1 MDLNEKLRQYFND
14 DALDRYN
21 DATTNDI
28 TEYNFHQEPCGGF
41 YLACIDAAKWLLRN
55 GNQNEENPYY
65 QIVRQ
70 ALKLDSDTN
79 KQDHELFGLS
89 FFIQEMFQNSLD
101 HCSVGSDVEIECT
114 ISPERLHYKHN
125 GKPFGFE
132 ENHIT
137 STMKG
142 LYLPN
147 TSLKSYDFRIGR
159 FGIGFKSWVI
169 HFRKFKLK
177 ATTNGD
183 TFTSTITVQ
192 KDGKGREILLEDIDF
207 SPTGADDGIEFE
219 FTEPTTEIDIKTA
232 VDDISEKIQFTLST
246 WTNKPVHLAL
256 TTESREL
263 ERVRIVFSTE
273 VSEEQIGNH
282 EFDCVTLTK
291 NGEILQA
298 SLVINLDISLISD
311 DSLLTYSGQ
320 KNPTNV
326 QTFIENRF
334 TDIDDSVRVDFGDW
348 FTKLHKL
355 VINKEIPDSEQYILS
370 SLTPIESPQHQSN
383 NILFDSQFILSPNRK
398 SILPS
403 GEGGILNQLIIKE
416 MLCQYYQLGALF
428 AEDAEFYKLMFSE
441 PSWTIREELVKD
453 DAYWSDV
460 TNSYKEVKP
469 TYEKAMR
476 NVSAHKISELD
487 LPPLKLPFGDKFVSW
502 CNENIPLEDKEIRF
516 IDVPAIGNQFI
527 LPKNS
532 MAVRELK
539 EMPVSDL
546 VSRIQESKLYTKLY
560 RFFLDNEEL
569 KQQIATLPLPRG
581 YECVILLEKEI
592 EDTELGN
599 VISEIRKARKCI
611 KLIDYKDMNN
621 FADYDS
627 ILQQQIE
634 TGLPESRHSILKIQ
648 QATRVTDV
656 LRFILNNLGGK
667 HIDDKDWELLRKIL
681 GSCNQDFMVE
691 AEVSRWDEEEFTD
704 KIFALM
710 EIPSF
715 DRENQ
720 RSIVVDDVL
729 PSGWL
734 GWPKWDE
741 TSFKTDKG
749 WWHPKT
755 LPRRASDGKLLIL
768 KQSDIGK
775 SNWIKKDDL
784 CVFLGSPINKEAI
797 CDAFGKVMLG
807 KSTNF
812 LKVDVAPEFNQ
823 LALKKWRSPFPKV
836 MRISSFLDKALPEYN
851 PRNLIKVNKR
861 RVTDSRGHV
870 SKAVELS
877 ENVGPANIM
886 IPKTDEYCD
895 HGQALYYINRDR
907 AHILSKFSNPTERL
921 QQNNDFMHSVI
932 WPKLCNN
939 KKETHLKSSG
949 FFLEFVHI
957 FEHLSEIDENK
968 EYNELKMYSLVSW
981 FVTGNKAVLGKNY
994 PRIRRTFAGRF
1005 GSYSN
1010 NGKYLS
1016 FAMSWFCPKGLD
1028 ANTEPGKMPQ
1038 ESGNYLFEKSYRT
1051 FLNEKRTLHP
1061 IIGRDTSRQRPN
1073 EISISNFSDYALKC
1087 SNFENGLSQFLLDS
1101 DLDDIR
1107 DWWTNSIDT
1116 RYQMLDFSSY
1126 KLKLSQERVGE
1137 LSNLDLGQNW
1147 KEFVSE
1153 VLDSESREE
1162 LLSEFENLMNDS
1174 RLKAL
1179 IELRKRNSKYHAAF
1193 AAYKAGEV
1201 CEVKGGT
1208 EKHKFISDTFF
1219 NKYLQPSKIGES
1231 ERYLNWYPAESFRVL
1246 PSEIAK
1252 GLIVQGVSQTETLAE
1267 NDLLIRNSGDVK
1279 VDDIEDETLE
1289 EFEVEI
1295 PEKWA
1300 QSLKI
1305 FFEFVQNLNR
1315 DDLHM
1320 TDYKFKFMG
1329 PDEKTKLFNNHLKL
1343 GRNGWDIRHKDG
1355 EVVFLTG
1362 NHGEVR
1368 NQAMCLGI
1376 ACEKYLRVVHSK
1388 FHPNIVNQWIKH
1400 LYELT
1405 ELSVFGIIAWLDE
1418 YSGIDVES
1426 YQNMCNPSDIE
1437 NLFQKL
1443 LKGLRQIWENKG
1455 AVAPS
1460 SEGEQLMT
1468 MRLNLREEERS
1479 TDGFRET
1486 KFEQMFE
1493 QWYSDKSM
1501 AGDEPKV
1508 IGDLRCL
1515 KKNVFASHPVARRR
1529 VAGKNRNE
1537 GVMKHHQINTFF
1549 GAQIQVDTILGRW
1562 LDNPSKEL
1570 VMLNNSN
1577 GRSLR
1582 NSAIEDIINGNLII
1596 PADGILLVRDGLLI
1610 QGRPSTLRIHVFHM
1624 VAMAAVESLLDEVE

>member
-1 MDLNEKLRQYFND
+1 MDLNEKLREYFND
-14 DALDRYN
+14 DELDRYI
-21 DATTNDI
+21 DATANDI
-28 TEYNFHQEPCGGF
+28 AEYNFHQESYGGF
-41 YLACIDAAKWLLRN
+41 YFACIDAAKWLLRN
-55 GNQNEENPYY
+55 GNQNEENRYY
-65 QIVRQ
+65 QTVRQ
-70 ALKLDSDTN
+70 ALKLDSDSSE
-79 KQDHELFGLS
+79 KDHELFGLS

-101 HCSVGSDVEIECT
+101 HCSDDSDVDIECS

-132 ENHIT
+132 EDHIS

-142 LYLPN
+142 LFLPN

-169 HFRKFKLK
+169 HFGRFKLT
-177 ATTNGD
+177 ATANGD

-192 KDGKGREILLEDIDF
+192 KDGKGREILLEDINF
-207 SPTGADDGIEFE
+207 SQTGDDDGIEFE
-219 FTEPTTEIDIKTA
+219 FTNPNTKIDISRA
-232 VDDISEKIQFTLST
+232 VVEISEKIQFTLST
-246 WTNKPVHLAL
+246 WINKSVQMTLVSQPE
-256 TTESREL
+256 ES
-263 ERVRIVFSTE
+263 ERASIVFSTE
-273 VSEEQIGNH
+273 VSEEQIGDR
-282 EFDCVTLTK
+282 EFKCVTLTK
-291 NGEILQA
+291 NGEVMQS
-298 SLVINLDISLISD
+298 SLVVNLDISSISD
-311 DSLLTYSGQ
+311 SSLVHWSGQ
-320 KNPTNV
+320 KDPKCV
-326 QTFIENRF
+326 QAFIEDRF
-334 TDIDDSVRVDFGDW
+334 TDVDDNVTVDFGDW
-348 FTKLHKL
+348 FTQLHKL
-355 VINKEIPDSEQYILS
+355 VVNKEIPDSEQYILS
-370 SLTPIESPQHQSN
+370 SLTPIDTPKHQSN
-383 NILFDSQFILSPNRK
+383 NILFDSQYMLSSNRK
-398 SILPS
+398 SVVS
-403 GEGGILNQLIIKE
+403 YGEGGVLNQLIIKE
-416 MLCQYYQLGALF
+416 MLSQYYQLGASF
-428 AEDAEFYKLMFSE
+428 SEDPEFYKLMFSE
-441 PSWTIREELVKD
+441 PSSTIRDELIKE
-453 DAYWSDV
+453 DAHWSDV
-460 TNSYKEVKP
+460 TNSYETVKP
-469 TYEKAMR
+469 IYEKAMR
-476 NVSAHKISELD
+476 NVSANKISELE
-487 LPPLKLPFGDKFVSW
+487 LTPLKLPFSDKFVSW
-502 CNENIPLEDKEIRF
+502 CNENIPLEDKQKFF

-527 LPKNS
+527 LSKNS

-539 EMPVSDL
+539 EMFESDL
-546 VSRIQESKLYTKLY
+546 VSRIQESKLYSKMY
-560 RFFLDNEEL
+560 RFFLDNDEL
-569 KQQIATLPLPRG
+569 KQQIATLPLPGG
-581 YECVILLEKEI
+581 YECVILQEKEI
-592 EDTELGN
+592 EDVELRN

-611 KLIDYKDMNN
+611 KLIDYKEMKY

-634 TGLPESRHSILKIQ
+634 TNLPKSRHSILKIQ
-648 QATRVTDV
+648 QATIVTDV
-656 LRFILNNLGGK
+656 LQFILNNLGGK

-681 GSCNQDFMVE
+681 SSCNQDLLVE

-704 KIFALM
+704 KISALM

-715 DRENQ
+715 DREHQ
-720 RSIVVDDVL
+720 RSIFVDDVL

-741 TSFKTDKG
+741 TSFKTDKA
-749 WWHPKT
+749 WWHPKA
-755 LPRRASDGKLLIL
+755 LPRRASDGRLLIL
-768 KQSDIGK
+768 KHSDVEK

-797 CDAFGKVMLG
+797 CNAFGKVILG

-812 LKVDVAPEFNQ
+812 LKVDVTPEFNQ
-823 LALKKWRSPFPKV
+823 LALKRWRSPFPKV
-836 MRISSFLDKALPEYN
+836 MRISSFLDHEMQEYN
-851 PRNLIKVNKR
+851 PTNLIKKDNH
-861 RVTDSRGHV
+861 RVTDSKGHV

-877 ENVGPANIM
+877 ENVGSANIK
-886 IPKTDEYCD
+886 IPKDQHNVY
-895 HGQALYYINRDR
+895 GRALYYINRDK
-907 AHILSKFSNPTERL
+907 AHILSKFSNPAERL
-921 QQNNDFMHSVI
+921 QQNNDFMHSVV
-932 WPKLCNN
+932 WPKLRN
-939 KKETHLKSSG
+939 KKKTHLNSSG

-957 FEHLSEIDENK
+957 FEHLIEIDDNK
-968 EYNELKMYSLVSW
+968 EYNELKMYSLVAW
-981 FVTGNKAVLGKNY
+981 FVTGNKAVLNKNY

-1010 NGKYLS
+1010 NGNYLS
-1016 FAMSWFCPKGLD
+1016 FAMSWFCQKGLD

-1051 FLNEKRTLHP
+1051 FLNEKRSLFP
-1061 IIGRDTSRQRPN
+1061 IVGRETSRQHPK
-1073 EISISNFSDYALKC
+1073 EISISNFSDNALKC
-1087 SNFENGLSQFLLDS
+1087 SNFEIGLSQFLLDT
-1101 DLDDIR
+1101 DLEEIR

-1137 LSNLDLGQNW
+1137 LSNLDIGQNW
-1147 KEFVSE
+1147 KEFVSK

-1179 IELRKRNSKYHAAF
+1179 EQLRKPKSKYHAAF
-1193 AAYKAGEV
+1193 VAYKAGEV
-1201 CEVKGGT
+1201 CEVEVGT
-1208 EKHKFISDTFF
+1208 KNYRFISNAFF
-1219 NKYLQPSKIGES
+1219 NKYFESTKIGDS
-1231 ERYLNWYPAESFRVL
+1231 ERYLRWHPAESFRVL
-1246 PSEIAK
+1246 PSHIANR
-1252 GLIVQGVSQTETLAE
+1252 LIVKGNQRETLAE
-1267 NDLLIRNSGDVK
+1267 KDLLIRNSGDVI
-1279 VDDIEDETLE
+1279 VSDIEDMKLDG
-1289 EFEVEI
+1289 FELEI

-1305 FFEFVQNLNR
+1305 FFEFVRSLNR
-1315 DDLHM
+1315 DHLQLE
-1320 TDYKFKFMG
+1320 DYKFKFMKSG
-1329 PDEKTKLFNNHLKL
+1329 ETAKLFNNKLQL

-1355 EVVFLTG
+1355 VMVFLKG
-1362 NHGEVR
+1362 VQGEVR
-1368 NQAMCLGI
+1368 NQAKCLAI

-1388 FHPNIVNQWIKH
+1388 FHPDIVDRWRKH
-1400 LYELT
+1400 LHEST
-1405 ELSVFGIIAWLDE
+1405 ELSVFGSGIIAWLDE
-1418 YSGIDVES
+1418 YSGIDVQA
-1426 YQNMCNPSDIE
+1426 YQSMCNPGDIE
-1437 NLFQKL
+1437 NLYQKL
-1443 LKGLRQIWENKG
+1443 LRGLREIWENKG
-1455 AVAPS
+1455 AVAPD
-1460 SEGEQLMT
+1460 SEGDKLMT

-1479 TDGFRET
+1479 TDGFRDT

-1515 KKNVFASHPVARRR
+1515 RKNVFASHPVARRR